1 MDVECVQR
9 ILDSFE
15 RWLGR
20 PLVPR
25 TGSTREQ
32 ADRLFQAPFVV
43 VSHGA
48 EPDPI
53 LCYGN
58 ALALQLWEMDAAAF
72 CQTPSRETAEPM
84 HRDERARLLQAT
96 TAHGFIDN
104 YQGIRIS
111 RTGKRFLIQ
120 GAIVWN
126 VITDDGEYHGQAAT
140 FSVFHRLDVK

>member
-1 MDVECVQR
+1 MDLQCVQR

-20 PLVPR
+20 DLVPR
-25 TGSTREQ
+25 TGSTAEQ
-32 ADRLFQAPFVV
+32 ADRLFRAPFVV
-43 VSHGA
+43 VSHGV

-58 ALALQLWEMDAAAF
+58 ALALQLWEMDAATF
-72 CQTPSRETAEPM
+72 CRTPSRETAEPL

-96 TAHGFIDN
+96 TLHGYVNN

-111 RTGKRFLIQ
+111 RTGKRFMIQ

-126 VITDDGEYHGQAAT
+126 VVTHSGKYHGQAAT
-140 FSVFHRLDVK
+140 FSDYQPVDVK